1 MRILPS
7 LMWLLSLPLLAQAA
21 TQTISPQQQQFENG
35 ISSQKRL
42 LQEMQQSQQF
52 QQQQLNQDIQ
62 QRSREQQQQLQQQLE
77 QNRQRIQQSA
87 PGNTNRSY

>member
-1 MRILPS
+1 MKIISP
-7 LMWLLSLPLLAQAA
+7 LMLLLSLPLLAQAA
-21 TQTISPQQQQFENG
+21 TQQISPQQQQFDNG

-42 LQEMQQSQQF
+42 LQEMQQNQAL
-52 QQQQLNQDIQ
+52 QQQQLNSDIQ
-62 QRSREQQQQLQQQLE
+62 QRSREQQRQLQQQLE

>member
-1 MRILPS
+1 MKIISS
-7 LMWLLSLPLLAQAA
+7 LMVLLGLPLLAQAA
-21 TQTISPQQQQFENG
+21 TQPISPQQQQFENG
-35 ISSQKRL
+35 ISSQQRL
-42 LQEMQQSQQF
+42 LQQMQQNQQM
-52 QQQQLNQDIQ
+52 QQQLLNQEIQ